1 MTYRAP
7 INDMLLALNHGAGLQ
22 AAVKAG
28 HYGDFD
34 SDITAAVLEE
44 AGRFATDVLAPLNR
58 IGDENGIKLAND
70 KVTTAPGWPDAYQRW
85 TAAGWNAVSGSEA
98 FGGQGLPL
106 AINAACTEIWSAS
119 NIAFGLCPLLTLSA
133 IEALDAHGSEDLKKI
148 YLEKLVSGE
157 WTGTMQLTE
166 PQAGSDVGALRTRA
180 ERAADGSYRITG
192 TKIFITYGDHDMT
205 DNIVHFVLARLPDA
219 PAGTKGISLFLIPKF
234 LVNADGSLGAR
245 NDIYPSG
252 VEHKLGM
259 HASPTCTMTM
269 GDKGGA
275 IGYLVGEENRGML
288 CMFTMMNQAR
298 LGVGLEGVGIA
309 DRAYQQALAFAQE
322 RRQGRAIGKT
332 GDGTDAIIVHPD
344 VKRMLMQMRAL
355 TAAARTICYATAV
368 AFDVSVRATDAK
380 VRSDAAA
387 RGALLT
393 PIAKA
398 FSTDIGNE
406 VTSLGVQIHGG
417 MGFIEETGAAQHY
430 RDARITAI
438 YEGTNGIQSIDLVTR
453 KLRAQGGASVWA
465 LLDELSDIV
474 KRVEASNDP
483 AFGTTGAKLRDALGS
498 LERSSRW
505 LLERIASAPNDALA
519 GATPYLRLFG
529 STLGGCKLAEEALAA
544 RTLGRGFGRSA
555 ALCHA
560 GALLCRE
567 HFGAGRLAGAH
578 GDGQRQFGHR
588 RRRGFAGLTR
598 CGGLAANPRQL
609 AASVFTRAA
618 SACRFGA
625 ARGLERTVEINHSE
639 CMFFARLRADS
650 MLGQQRPSSNWRRG
664 AIAR

>member
-7 INDMLLALNHGAGLQ
+7 INDMLLALNHGAGLG

-34 SDITAAVLEE
+34 ADITTAVLEE
-44 AGRFATDVLAPLNR
+44 AGKFASEVLAPLNR
-58 IGDENGIKLAND
+58 VGDEHGIKLEAD

-85 TAAGWNAVSGSEA
+85 IAAGWNAVSGPET

-106 AINAACTEIWSAS
+106 AINAVCTEIWSAS

-133 IEALDAHGSEDLKKI
+133 IEALDAHGSEALKKI
-148 YLEKLVSGE
+148 YLEKLVSGQ

-180 ERAADGSYRITG
+180 DRAADGSYRIKG

-234 LVNADGSLGAR
+234 LVNADGSLGQR
-245 NDIYPSG
+245 NDIYVSG
-252 VEHKLGM
+252 IEHKLGM

-269 GDKGGA
+269 GDRGGA
-275 IGYLVGEENRGML
+275 IGYLIGEENRGMQ

-309 DRAYQQALAFAQE
+309 DRAYQQALSFAQG
-322 RRQGRAIGKT
+322 RRQGRAIGNSG
-332 GDGTDAIIVHPD
+332 GDPDPIIVHPD
-344 VKRMLMQMRAL
+344 VKRMLMQMRAS

-368 AFDVSVRATDAK
+368 ALDISVRAKDAK
-380 VRSDAAA
+380 VRTDAAA

-406 VTSLGVQIHGG
+406 VTYLGVQIHGG
-417 MGFIEETGAAQHY
+417 MGFIEETGAAQHF
-430 RDARITAI
+430 RDARITPI
-438 YEGTNGIQSIDLVTR
+438 YEGTNGIQAIDLVTR
-453 KLRAQGGASVWA
+453 KLAADGGTSVFS
-465 LLDELSDIV
+465 LLDELSAV
-474 KRVEASNDP
+474 VRRVEASNDP
-483 AFGTTGAKLRDALGS
+483 AFGTTGAKLRDALAS
-498 LERSSRW
+498 LDRASRW
-505 LLERIASAPNDALA
+505 LLERVTSAPNDALA

-529 STLGGCKLAEEALAA
+529 STLGGCLLAGEALAA
-544 RTLGRGFGRSA
+544 RA
-555 ALCHA
+555 D
-560 GALLCRE
+560 
-567 HFGAGRLAGAH
+567 
-578 GDGQRQFGHR
+578 GDGERYV
-588 RRRGFAGLTR
+588 A
-598 CGGLAANPRQL
+598 LAR
-609 AASVFTRAA
+609 
-618 SACRFGA
+618 
-625 ARGLERTVEINHSE
+625 
-639 CMFFARLRADS
+639 FFAENISVQAVSLEKTVTDSAEAVNGADAV
-650 MLGQQRPSSNWRRG
+650 LL
-664 AIAR
+664 A

>member
-7 INDMLLALNHGAGLQ
+7 INDMLLALNHGAGLK
-22 AAVKAG
+22 AAVEAG

-34 SDITAAVLEE
+34 ADIVAAVLEE
-44 AGRFATDVLAPLNR
+44 AGKFASDVLAPLNKV
-58 IGDENGIKLAND
+58 GDEHGIKLDNG
-70 KVTTAPGWPDAYQRW
+70 KVTTAPGWPDAYKRW
-85 TAAGWNAVSGSEA
+85 TDGGWNAVSGPEA

-119 NIAFGLCPLLTLSA
+119 NVAFGLCPLLTLSA
-133 IEALDAHGSEDLKKI
+133 IEALDAHGSDELKNI

-180 ERAADGSYRITG
+180 EKQGDGTYRIKG
-192 TKIFITYGDHDMT
+192 TKIFITYGEHDMT

-219 PAGTKGISLFLIPKF
+219 PAGTRGISLFLIPKF
-234 LVNADGSLGAR
+234 MVNADGSLGER
-245 NDIYPSG
+245 NDIFASG

-269 GDKGGA
+269 GDHGGA
-275 IGYLVGEENRGML
+275 VGYLIGEENRGML

-298 LGVGLEGVGIA
+298 LGVGLEGVGVA
-309 DRAYQQALAFAQE
+309 DRAYQQALAYAQE
-322 RRQGRAIGKT
+322 RKQGKAVGKN
-332 GDGTDAIIVHPD
+332 GSGSDAIIVHPD
-344 VKRMLMQMRAL
+344 VKRMLLQMRAM
-355 TAAARTICYATAV
+355 TAAARSICYATAV
-368 AFDVSVRATDAK
+368 ALDVAVRARDAT

-406 VTSLGVQIHGG
+406 VAYLGVQVHGG

-430 RDARITAI
+430 RDARITSI

-453 KLRAQGGASVWA
+453 KLAANGGASVWA
-465 LLDELSDIV
+465 LLAELDATI
-474 KRVEASNDP
+474 KQVETSNDP

-498 LERSSRW
+498 LERASKW
-505 LLERIASAPNDALA
+505 LLERVTSKPNDALA

-529 STLGGCKLAEEALAA
+529 STLGGCMLAGEALAA
-544 RTLGRGFGRSA
+544 KSN
-555 ALCHA
+555 
-560 GALLCRE
+560 
-567 HFGAGRLAGAH
+567 
-578 GDGQRQFGHR
+578 GDGERYVTLAR
-588 RRRGFAGLTR
+588 YFAENVTV
-598 CGGLAANPRQL
+598 Q
-609 AASVFTRAA
+609 AS
-618 SACRFGA
+618 S
-625 ARGLERTVEINHSE
+625 LERTVIDSAEAVNG
-639 CMFFARLRADS
+639 ADAVL
-650 MLGQQRPSSNWRRG
+650 LG
-664 AIAR
+664 

>member
-7 INDMLLALNHGAGLQ
+7 INDMLLALNHGAGLS
-22 AAVKAG
+22 AAVEAG

-34 SDITAAVLEE
+34 AEIAAAVLEE
-44 AGRFATDVLAPLNR
+44 AGKFASDVLAPLNR
-58 IGDENGIKLAND
+58 TGDEHGITLDAG
-70 KVTTAPGWPDAYQRW
+70 KVTTAPGWPDAYKRW
-85 TAAGWNAVSGSEA
+85 TDGGWNAVSGPEA

-133 IEALDAHGSEDLKKI
+133 IEALDAHGSDELKKT
-148 YLEKLVSGE
+148 YLGKLVSGE

-180 ERAADGSYRITG
+180 ERASDGAYRLKG
-192 TKIFITYGDHDMT
+192 TKIFITYGEHDMT

-219 PAGTKGISLFLIPKF
+219 PAGTKGISLFLVPKF

-245 NDIYPSG
+245 NDIYASG

-269 GDKGGA
+269 GDHGGA
-275 IGYLVGEENRGML
+275 IGYLVGEENQGMR

-309 DRAYQQALAFAQE
+309 DRAYQQALAYAQE
-322 RRQGRAIGKT
+322 RRQGRGV
-332 GDGTDAIIVHPD
+332 GSQGNGSEAIIVHPD
-344 VKRMLMQMRAL
+344 VKRMLLQMRAM
-355 TAAARTICYATAV
+355 TAAARSICYATAV
-368 AFDVSVRATDAK
+368 ALDISFRAKDAK
-380 VRSDAAA
+380 VRADAAA

-406 VTSLGVQIHGG
+406 VAYLGVQVHGG

-430 RDARITAI
+430 RDARITTI

-453 KLRAQGGASVWA
+453 KLAANGGASVWA
-465 LLDELSDIV
+465 LLDELSTIV
-474 KRVEASNDP
+474 KQVETSNDP
-483 AFGTTGAKLRDALGS
+483 AFGTTGAKLREALGS
-498 LERSSRW
+498 LERASRW
-505 LLERIASAPNDALA
+505 LLERVTSQPNDALA

-529 STLGGCKLAEEALAA
+529 STLGGCMLANEALAA
-544 RTLGRGFGRSA
+544 RKA
-555 ALCHA
+555 
-560 GALLCRE
+560 
-567 HFGAGRLAGAH
+567 
-578 GDGQRQFGHR
+578 GDGERYV
-588 RRRGFAGLTR
+588 T
-598 CGGLAANPRQL
+598 LAR
-609 AASVFTRAA
+609 
-618 SACRFGA
+618 
-625 ARGLERTVEINHSE
+625 
-639 CMFFARLRADS
+639 FFAENITVQASSLEKTVADS
-650 MLGQQRPSSNWRRG
+650 AEAVNGADAVLLG
-664 AIAR
+664 

>member
-7 INDMLLALNHGAGLQ
+7 INDMLLSLNHGAGLQ

-34 SDITAAVLEE
+34 ADITTAVLEE

-58 IGDENGIKLAND
+58 VGDEHGIKLEAD

-85 TAAGWNAVSGSEA
+85 TAAGWNAVSGPEA

-133 IEALDAHGSEDLKKI
+133 IEALDAHGSDELKKI

-180 ERAADGSYRITG
+180 ERAGDGSYRIKG

-219 PAGTKGISLFLIPKF
+219 PAGTRGISLFLIPKF

-269 GDKGGA
+269 GDHGGA
-275 IGYLVGEENRGML
+275 IGYLIGEENRGML

-322 RRQGRAIGKT
+322 RRQGRAVGKASDK
-332 GDGTDAIIVHPD
+332 DGNGSDPIIVHPD

-368 AFDVSVRATDAK
+368 ALDVSVRATDATT
-380 VRSDAAA
+380 RGLAAA

-430 RDARITAI
+430 RDARITPI
-438 YEGTNGIQSIDLVTR
+438 YEGTNGIQAIDLVTR
-453 KLRAQGGASVWA
+453 KLAANGGESVWA
-465 LLDELSDIV
+465 LLDELAGIV

-483 AFGTTGAKLRDALGS
+483 AFGTSGAKLREALAS
-498 LERSSRW
+498 LERTSRW
-505 LLERIASAPNDALA
+505 LLERVASAPNDALA

-529 STLGGCKLAEEALAA
+529 STLGGCMLAGEALAA
-544 RTLGRGFGRSA
+544 RDLGEASGDPQRYVTLARFFAENISVQAA
-555 ALCHA
+555 ALEKTVVDSA
-560 GALLCRE
+560 EAVNGADAVLL
-567 HFGAGRLAGAH
+567 
-578 GDGQRQFGHR
+578 
-588 RRRGFAGLTR
+588 
-598 CGGLAANPRQL
+598 P
-609 AASVFTRAA
+609 
-618 SACRFGA
+618 
-625 ARGLERTVEINHSE
+625 
-639 CMFFARLRADS
+639 
-650 MLGQQRPSSNWRRG
+650 
-664 AIAR
+664 